1 MLLFLRFSHV
11 SSLEFLDNMFTLTKK
26 QNIGEYVISFPVKE
40 GDYAETYRVKDA
52 MGKNRFLKLIN
63 CAKLHRTQ
71 FDADGRILEVEIAK
85 QLKNPNIVNYRNS
98 GETVLNGRK
107 YAYIVFDYISGET
120 LAQFLTREGECS
132 VYDAK
137 KIVLGIL
144 NGLKF
149 LHSCPEPIIH
159 NELTLQNVMVDIATG
174 TIVPKIIDFGYARFL
189 SQGSSAFNKNGLSP
203 YFLAPEALNGVFSVK
218 SDLFSVGAI
227 LYNLIYGRPPYV
239 VNTSDCKNDENLI
252 REKIDA
258 QRELPLYI
266 PDTEIF
272 ELDEDL
278 INIMRKALA
287 SDIEERF
294 ENADEFIK
302 AINGEIKVKRIDNQK
317 KQTHGGEP
325 QKKRVAPSVPKGAGF
340 AAIAGMQELKDQM
353 QAELIDALHSPEEY
367 AKYGLSIPNGML
379 LYGPPGCGKTFFAKH
394 FAEEVGFNFMLIKPS
409 SLKSRWVNATQ
420 ENIAQMF
427 KDAEENAP
435 TIIFIDEMN
444 ELVPNRDSDVHEMA
458 RSAVNEMLAQMD
470 RTGEKGIFIIGAT
483 NYPDMIDPA
492 ILRAGRLD
500 KKYYI
505 GTPDFE
511 ARKLM
516 FELYLKNRPYDFG
529 LDYDKLAELTVDY
542 VSADLEMIVNDA
554 SRIALRQ
561 HSKITMAILEDVI
574 SKTKPSLTKTE
585 LQKYL
590 SIKAKVEGESPEPK
604 PRPRVGF
611 K

>member
-1 MLLFLRFSHV
+1 
-11 SSLEFLDNMFTLTKK
+11 MFTFAKK
-26 QNIGEYVISFPVKE
+26 QQIGNYTITFPVKE
-40 GDYAETYRVKDA
+40 GDYAETYRVKDSS
-52 MGKNRFLKLIN
+52 GKNRFLKLIN

-71 FDADGRILEVEIAK
+71 FDSDGNVLEVQIAK
-85 QLKNPNIVNYRNS
+85 QLDNPNIVKYRDS
-98 GETVLNGRK
+98 GNTLINGRQ

-120 LAQFLTREGECS
+120 TSQFLAREGECS

-137 KIVLGIL
+137 GIVIGVL

-149 LHSCPEPIIH
+149 LHSLPEPIIH
-159 NELTLQNVMVDIATG
+159 NEITLQNVMVDVSSGAT
-174 TIVPKIIDFGYARFL
+174 IPKIIDFGYARYL
-189 SQGSSAFNKNGLSP
+189 SQGSIAFNKNGLSP
-203 YFLAPEALNGVFSVK
+203 FYLAPEALNGVFSVK
-218 SDLFSVGAI
+218 SDIFSAGAVLF
-227 LYNLIYGRPPYV
+227 NLVFGMPPYFV
-239 VNTSDCKNDENLI
+239 ELADCKGDANLQ

-258 QRELPLYI
+258 QREQPLHF
-266 PDTEIF
+266 PKVEKF
-272 ELDEDL
+272 ELDDDL
-278 INIMRKALA
+278 MDIMRKALA
-287 SDIEERF
+287 SDIEDRF
-294 ENADEFIK
+294 ESTEEFIK
-302 AINGEIKVKRIDNQK
+302 ALNGEIKVQRIDNQRK
-317 KQTHGGEP
+317 SKSDDSKQ
-325 QKKRVAPSVPKGAGF
+325 KRTKITVPKGKGF
-340 AAIAGMQELKDQM
+340 SAIAGMHELKEQM
-353 QAELIDALHSPEEY
+353 QVEVIDALHHPEEY
-367 AKYGLSIPNGML
+367 ANYGLTIPNGLL

-409 SLKSRWVNATQ
+409 SLKSRFVNATQ

-483 NYPDMIDPA
+483 NYPNMIDPA

-516 FELYLKNRPYDFG
+516 FELYLKSRPYDFG
-529 LDYDKLAELTVDY
+529 LDYDKLAQLTEDY
-542 VSADLEMIVNDA
+542 VSSDIEMIINDA

-561 HSKITMAILEDVI
+561 KSKITMAILEDVI
-574 SKTKPSLTKTE
+574 SKTKPSLTAAE
-585 LQKYL
+585 LKKYL
-590 SIKAKVEGESPEPK
+590 AIKSKMDGEASSST

-611 K
+611 NV